1 MGKLY
6 KPREVV
12 EQNLLGIKAR
22 KLRQL
27 ITSWEI
33 ESINTSKGKKPNY
46 LISEEAIAAYLEK
59 NSTKAS

>member
-27 ITSWEI
+27 ITS
-33 ESINTSKGKKPNY
+33 
-46 LISEEAIAAYLEK
+46 
-59 NSTKAS
+59 